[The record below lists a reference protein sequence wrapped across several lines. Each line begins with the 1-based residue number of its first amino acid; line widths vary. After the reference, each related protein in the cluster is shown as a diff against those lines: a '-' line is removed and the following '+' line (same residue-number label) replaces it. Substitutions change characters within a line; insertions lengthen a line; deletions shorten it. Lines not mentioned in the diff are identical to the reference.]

1 MFPHYCSD
9 LTEGRNCVYSCSLD
23 KTRSSEEHYEIVSL
37 LPKTKWAIQW
47 PHTIQISPMLVYLLT
62 SDESEPSWPEP

>member
-23 KTRSSEEHYEIVSL
+23 KTRSSGEHYEIVSL

-47 PHTIQISPMLVYLLT
+47 PHTIQISPM
-62 SDESEPSWPEP
+62 